1 MSMSRKVLVSEKDRD
16 LISSYWSGPAKQK
29 KSNPTKVFEQYCKD
43 EPWQLE
49 CREYDT

>member
-1 MSMSRKVLVSEKDRD
+1 MSMSKKVLVSEKDRD

-29 KSNPTKVFEQYCKD
+29 KSNPTKAFEQYCKD